1 MVLPELRRAEWA
13 FRVAV
18 FTRKPLACCAQPFTS
33 PHHFCTWQ
41 IHFLLNRRNH
51 LKVEREHSHRFGYYW
66 RIDKEMFSGIT
77 IALRTLPCPWSIQ
90 CNHVPNQ
97 AMLRPSFCLTYRV
110 FTTIF
115 MSTALSICSKTSA
128 LLPPSVVGFAP
139 SSLTAGSPS
148 VSMAHFF
155 QKSRSTTAP
164 HRVHPSHPSFLPFTQ
179 VLYYTSQ
186 HHGDIGPSPRMWTMV
201 PYWRQV
207 PHTTQRTPSVKGQ
220 GP

>member
-1 MVLPELRRAEWA
+1 MQAISTYFLIPN
-13 FRVAV
+13 
-18 FTRKPLACCAQPFTS
+18 LAP
-33 PHHFCTWQ
+33 
-41 IHFLLNRRNH
+41 
-51 LKVEREHSHRFGYYW
+51 
-66 RIDKEMFSGIT
+66 GIT